1 MASTFGGRPSMT
13 GLLKGTAGTAAALLL
28 AAPAVGWAKPP
39 DGRGTRGAKGA
50 QTFDSSRRIDVN
62 QLNMWVTNFGTIAWD
77 VTTGNAGMVYPKG
90 TDKTAIFA
98 SGLWMGARVGTQNR
112 TVVAEYSQEYGPGQ
126 MIGGAP
132 DNPDDPDYIVY
143 KVVRYTGSPDDT
155 SHIERS
161 STAYAFAD
169 NLVHHSWSEYM
180 HGAAPHGAPWKLYR
194 LPDPNTP
201 GDSVDVPGPDVLGD
215 MMTWCVF
222 NDADPA
228 NHSN

>member
-1 MASTFGGRPSMT
+1 MATTFGGRPSMK
-13 GLLKGTAGTAAALLL
+13 GLTKWAVGIAALLAL
-28 AAPAVGWAKPP
+28 AVPARSWAVPP
-39 DGRGTRGAKGA
+39 QGGGAHGSRGA

-98 SGLWMGARVGTQNR
+98 SGLWLGARVGTQNR

-132 DNPDDPDYIVY
+132 DDPANPDYIVY
-143 KVVRYTGSPDDT
+143 KVVRYTGDPSDT
-155 SHIERS
+155 SHVERS

-194 LPDPNTP
+194 FPYH
-201 GDSVDVPGPDVLGD
+201 DV
-215 MMTWCVF
+215 T
-222 NDADPA
+222 APA
-228 NHSN
+228 